1 MGGKLLSMLFKVQR
15 KKVVTNVFGMVVVPV
30 LQSVCQIKS
39 LIVIVHVVSRRM
51 VVIVLE
57 KVSR

>member
-15 KKVVTNVFGMVVVPV
+15 KKVVTSVYGMVVVPV
-30 LQSVCQIKS
+30 LQRVGLFKS
-39 LIVIVHVVSRRM
+39 LIVIMHVVSRRM
-51 VVIVLE
+51 VVLE

>member
-30 LQSVCQIKS
+30 LQRLCLLKS
-39 LIVIVHVVSRRM
+39 QIVIVHVVSRRM
-51 VVIVLE
+51 VVLE

>member
-30 LQSVCQIKS
+30 LQRVGLFKS
-39 LIVIVHVVSRRM
+39 LIVIMHVVSRRM
-51 VVIVLE
+51 VVLE

>member
-30 LQSVCQIKS
+30 LQRVCLFKS
-39 LIVIVHVVSRRM
+39 LVVIVHEVSRGM
-51 VVIVLE
+51 VMLE

>member
-15 KKVVTNVFGMVVVPV
+15 KKGVTNVFGMVVVPV
-30 LQSVCQIKS
+30 LQRECLIKS

-51 VVIVLE
+51 VVLE

>member
-30 LQSVCQIKS
+30 LQRVCLFKS
-39 LIVIVHVVSRRM
+39 QIVIVHKVSRWM
-51 VVIVLE
+51 VVLE